1 MDDQLIAAVEQ
12 LNGDEVIKLVEQRM
26 KTGKDPAYLQKQ
38 IQLGMIKVGI
48 LYEKGDYFIADLIMA
63 GEIVKEVLKLILSKP
78 KKDNYNKIGTVLLGT
93 VEGDIHD
100 LGKNIF
106 SSMLEA
112 EGFEVIDLGTDVA
125 PKVFVVQTKEIRPQI
140 IAMSGVLTLAV
151 ESMKKTVDA
160 LISHGLRDQVKVLI
174 GGNAVNRISFEY
186 IGADAFTN
194 NTDEGVTYCKKW
206 VNC

>member
-1 MDDQLIAAVEQ
+1 
-12 LNGDEVIKLVEQRM
+12 M

-194 NTDEGVTYCKKW
+194 NADEGVTYCKKW

>member
-112 EGFEVIDLGTDVA
+112 EGFEVMNREQCCAKSIYSSD
-125 PKVFVVQTKEIRPQI
+125 KEIRPQI

-151 ESMKKTVDA
+151 SMKP
-160 LISHGLRDQVKVLI
+160 LMP
-174 GGNAVNRISFEY
+174 
-186 IGADAFTN
+186 
-194 NTDEGVTYCKKW
+194 
-206 VNC
+206 

>member
-1 MDDQLIAAVEQ
+1 MDL
-12 LNGDEVIKLVEQRM
+12 
-26 KTGKDPAYLQKQ
+26 T
-38 IQLGMIKVGI
+38 
-48 LYEKGDYFIADLIMA
+48 F
-63 GEIVKEVLKLILSKP
+63 SKSIP
-78 KKDNYNKIGTVLLGT
+78 PLRFYSY

-194 NTDEGVTYCKKW
+194 NADEGVTYCKKW

>member
-1 MDDQLIAAVEQ
+1 MDDQLIAAIEQ
-12 LNGDEVIKLVEQRM
+12 LNGDEVIKLVEHRM

-194 NTDEGVTYCKKW
+194 NADEGVTYCKKW

>member
-78 KKDNYNKIGTVLLGT
+78 KKDNYNKIGTLLLGT

-140 IAMSGVLTLAV
+140 IAMSKVLTLAV

-194 NTDEGVTYCKKW
+194 NADEGVTYCKKW

>member
-194 NTDEGVTYCKKW
+194 NADEGVTYCKKW

>member
-125 PKVFVVQTKEIRPQI
+125 PKEFVVQTKKIQPQI
-140 IAMSGVLTLAV
+140 VAMSGVLTLAV

-194 NTDEGVTYCKKW
+194 CADEGVVYCKKW
-206 VNC
+206 VNL